1 VIRKL
6 LMGLA
11 LAAAA
16 ATAQAQLRA
25 IPADAKRGTLA
36 PLEAMAVTIDGR
48 RVELAAGA
56 QVRDARNLIVL
67 PMSLRG
73 SALVKYLLAPD
84 GKLHRA
90 WILSPQ
96 EAAQPDAR
104 R

>member
-1 VIRKL
+1 MIRNL
-6 LMGLA
+6 LLGLV

-16 ATAQAQLRA
+16 ATALAQLRT
-25 IPADAKRGTLA
+25 IPAEAKRGTLG

-48 RVELAAGA
+48 RVELSAGA
-56 QVRDARNLIVL
+56 QLRDARNLIVL

-73 SALVKYLLAPD
+73 TWLVKYLLTTD

-96 EAAQPDAR
+96 EAAQPDAQR
-104 R
+104 